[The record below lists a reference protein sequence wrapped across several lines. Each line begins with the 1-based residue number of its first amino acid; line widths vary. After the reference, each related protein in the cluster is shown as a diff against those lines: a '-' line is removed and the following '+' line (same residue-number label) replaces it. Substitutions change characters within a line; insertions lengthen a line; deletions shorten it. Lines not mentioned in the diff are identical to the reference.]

1 MAWLVQHIDAVLTMS
16 FGVLMSLM
24 GAGIIKIS
32 KAANAESDDRVRKIR
47 GILTLVGP
55 LLVIIAIVQIFLGR

>member
-32 KAANAESDDRVRKIR
+32 KAANADSDDRVRTIR
-47 GILTLVGP
+47 GVLSIVGP
-55 LLVIIAIVQIFLGR
+55 LLVIFGLVKIVFA